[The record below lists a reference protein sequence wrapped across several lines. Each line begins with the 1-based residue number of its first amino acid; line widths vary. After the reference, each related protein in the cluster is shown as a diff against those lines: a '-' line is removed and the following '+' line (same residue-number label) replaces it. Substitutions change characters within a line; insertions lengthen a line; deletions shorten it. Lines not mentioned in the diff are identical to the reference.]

1 MSETDYFR
9 ILLTTYYLKPF
20 FLFPPEKLIIQNRL
34 KLFLLKVLCF
44 IITSKALENVEIEQ
58 KYILMDMSG
67 QVALSQTQP
76 CEEDKEHLT
85 HTVVF

>member
-1 MSETDYFR
+1 M
-9 ILLTTYYLKPF
+9 
-20 FLFPPEKLIIQNRL
+20 
-34 KLFLLKVLCF
+34 CF

-85 HTVVF
+85 HTVVFYQFKQVNTYNN

>member
-1 MSETDYFR
+1 M
-9 ILLTTYYLKPF
+9 
-20 FLFPPEKLIIQNRL
+20 
-34 KLFLLKVLCF
+34 CF

-67 QVALSQTQP
+67 QVDALSQTQP

-85 HTVVF
+85 HTDVF